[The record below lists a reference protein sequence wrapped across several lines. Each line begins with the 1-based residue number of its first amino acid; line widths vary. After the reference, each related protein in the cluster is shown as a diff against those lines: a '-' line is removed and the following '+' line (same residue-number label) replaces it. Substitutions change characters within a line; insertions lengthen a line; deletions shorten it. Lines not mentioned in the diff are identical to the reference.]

1 MALSAT
7 QSIGA
12 KAERLALRH
21 LQQQDLRCLQSNFR
35 CRSGEIDLIMLDEDC
50 LVFVEVRFRA
60 RNRFTTAALS
70 IGVAKQRKII
80 RAAAYF
86 IACRQRYAN
95 AIIRFDVVGID
106 SAMPGQYTIQWIRDA
121 FRP

>member
-1 MALSAT
+1 
-7 QSIGA
+7 
-12 KAERLALRH
+12 
-21 LQQQDLRCLQSNFR
+21 
-35 CRSGEIDLIMLDEDC
+35 MLDEDC

-70 IGVAKQRKII
+70 VGVAKQRKII

-86 IACRQRYAN
+86 IACRRCYAN

-106 SAMPGQYTIQWIRDA
+106 SAIPGQYTIQWIKDA

>member
-12 KAERLALRH
+12 RAEQLALRH
-21 LQQQDLRCLQSNFR
+21 LQQQNLRCLQCNFR
-35 CRSGEIDLIMLDEDC
+35 CRGGEIDLIMLDEEC

-60 RNRFTTAALS
+60 HNRFTTAALS

-80 RAAAYF
+80 RAASYF
-86 IACRQRYAN
+86 VGCRQRYAN
-95 AIIRFDVVGID
+95 ALIRFDVVGID
-106 SAMPGQYTIQWIRDA
+106 SAKPGQFTIQWIKDA